1 MKKSDRN
8 LLLAAGAAGLV
19 AYVAYNKKPGGAA
32 SVSGIPGVGALLPS
46 TGTVANLL
54 PEKWRGQPTPLW
66 LDAALW
72 GSLGAAA
79 GYYGLA
85 GKKLPF

>member
-8 LLLAAGAAGLV
+8 LLLAAAAAGGI
-19 AYVAYNKKPGGAA
+19 AYYATKKPATT
-32 SVSGIPGVGALLPS
+32 VSGIPGVGALLPS
-46 TGTVANLL
+46 TGPIASLL
-54 PEKWRGQPTPLW
+54 PEKWKGQPSPVW

-72 GSLGAAA
+72 GTVGAAL

-85 GKKLPF
+85 GKKFNLL

>member
-19 AYVAYNKKPGGAA
+19 AYVAFKKPDAAGAVA
-32 SVSGIPGVGALLPS
+32 GIPGIGALLPTS
-46 TGTVANLL
+46 SMI
-54 PEKWRGQPTPLW
+54 PEKWRGQCSPVW
-66 LDAALW
+66 MDAAVW
-72 GSLGAAA
+72 GALGAAA

-85 GKKLPF
+85 GKKLF

>member
-8 LLLAAGAAGLV
+8 LLLAAGAAGVV
-19 AYVAYNKKPGGAA
+19 AYLAYKKPAGA

-46 TGTVANLL
+46 TGPVASLL
-54 PEKWRGQPTPLW
+54 PEKWKGQPTPLW

-85 GKKLPF
+85 GKKLF

>member
-8 LLLAAGAAGLV
+8 LLLAAGGAGLV
-19 AYVAYNKKPGGAA
+19 AYLVTKKPASP

-46 TGTVANLL
+46 TGPLAKLL
-54 PEKWRGQPTPLW
+54 PDSMKGQPSPVW
-66 LDAALW
+66 MDALVW
-72 GSLGAAA
+72 GGLGAAA

-85 GKKLPF
+85 GKKLF

>member
-8 LLLAAGAAGLV
+8 LLLAAGAAGVV
-19 AYVAYNKKPGGAA
+19 AYLAYKKPGTT
-32 SVSGIPGVGALLPS
+32 VSGIPGVGALLPS
-46 TGTVANLL
+46 SGPVASLL
-54 PEKWRGQPTPLW
+54 PEKWRGQPSPLW

-85 GKKLPF
+85 GKKLF

>member
-8 LLLAAGAAGLV
+8 LLLAAGAAGVV
-19 AYVAYNKKPGGAA
+19 AYIAYNKKSSAA

-46 TGTVANLL
+46 TGPIANLL
-54 PEKWRGQPTPLW
+54 PEKWRGQPTPVW
-66 LDAALW
+66 ADALLW
-72 GSLGAAA
+72 GGLGAAA

-85 GKKLPF
+85 KKPF